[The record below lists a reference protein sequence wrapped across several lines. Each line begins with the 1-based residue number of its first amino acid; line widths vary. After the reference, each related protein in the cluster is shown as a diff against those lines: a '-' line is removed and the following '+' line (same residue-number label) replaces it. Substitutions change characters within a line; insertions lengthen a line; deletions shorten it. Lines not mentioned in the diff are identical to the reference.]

1 MIQIS
6 MKVDWMDGAAR
17 RHSSGFTLIELMVT
31 LAVLAVLIGIAV
43 PSFTDVTL
51 GSKLRGQ
58 ANDLAAGAALARSE
72 AVKRNQ
78 SVTLCASSNGTT
90 CASSGGWQ
98 QGWIVRSSG
107 GTVVQAHSAAPSG
120 FIIVD
125 TGADDAHSISFLPT
139 GLASAAMEL
148 KICRSSPEAG
158 DQERLVR
165 ISMTGRTYVSKTTT
179 GDCS

>member
-1 MIQIS
+1 MG
-6 MKVDWMDGAAR
+6 GAMR

-72 AVKRNQ
+72 AIKRNQ
-78 SVTLCASSNGTT
+78 AVTLCASSNGST

-98 QGWIVRSSG
+98 QGWIIRSSG
-107 GTVVQAHSAAPSG
+107 GTVVQAHSAAPNG

-125 TGADDAHSISFLPT
+125 TGAGNLHGINFLPT
-139 GLASAAMEL
+139 GLASTSIEL
-148 KICRSSPEAG
+148 KICRSSPEEG

-165 ISMTGRTYVSKTTT
+165 ISMSGRTYVTKTTT